1 MFTCM
6 QLSNTYKNKVST
18 KVTKYKKKVSSKSRK
33 RKKSRAKKGGLAEFI
48 IRKLKI
54 IITVFHFV
62 IKI

>member
-1 MFTCM
+1 M

-54 IITVFHFV
+54 IITVFGSV
-62 IKI
+62 